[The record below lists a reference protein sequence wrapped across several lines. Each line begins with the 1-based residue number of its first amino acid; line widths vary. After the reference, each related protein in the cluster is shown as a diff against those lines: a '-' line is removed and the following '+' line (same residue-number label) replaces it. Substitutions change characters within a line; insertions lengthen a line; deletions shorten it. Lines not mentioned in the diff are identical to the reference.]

1 MAAYDHRNEVTLTLT
16 GERAEHG
23 ISLGD
28 FETFV
33 DSFVS
38 ALRDYDRSRQGKET
52 RKIGG
57 PDRRDSAASAFR
69 LVRLEPGSA
78 IATLVAERANSDGDG
93 LDVDDAPLA
102 LTNLGALT
110 GDVASGRELPDDVVA
125 SLDRARR
132 ACGDDGAI
140 ELALPASVA
149 PQQGAVRIDRRTIE
163 RLSRNVVAQNRE
175 VRSISGLLHAIDI
188 DPDRLVIR
196 STDGVEWACRYE
208 DELEAQILGLVGRV
222 VWAEGPARLKSAAKG
237 TMTVERIQLSV
248 QGRQSTLFVE
258 RRPALEDLL
267 ARQGFDEPQG
277 LDAVADDG
285 WVGDES
291 DERYLAA
298 LFGDG

>member
-1 MAAYDHRNEVTLTLT
+1 MADYDRDNEVTLTLT
-16 GERAEHG
+16 GERAERG

-38 ALRDYDRSRQGKET
+38 ALRDYDRARHGKET

-78 IATLVAERANSDGDG
+78 IATLVAERPNAHDNG
-93 LDVDDAPLA
+93 LGVDDAPLA

-110 GDVASGRELPDDVVA
+110 GDIASEHELPDDVVA
-125 SLDRARR
+125 ALDRARR

-140 ELALPASVA
+140 ELDLPAAVA
-149 PQQGAVRIDRRTIE
+149 PPQGAVRIDRGTIE
-163 RLSRNVVAQNRE
+163 RLSRTVVSQDRE

-196 STDGVEWACRYE
+196 STEGVEWACRYD
-208 DELEAQILGLVGRV
+208 DELEPQILMLVGRV
-222 VWAEGPARLKSAAKG
+222 VWAEGPARLKSPTKG

-248 QGRQSTLFVE
+248 QGRQSALFVE
-258 RRPALEDLL
+258 QRPSLDDLL
-267 ARQGFDEPQG
+267 ARQGFSEPQG
-277 LDAVADDG
+277 LDAVADDE

-298 LFGDG
+298 LFGEG

>member
-1 MAAYDHRNEVTLTLT
+1 MAEHDHDNEVTLKLT
-16 GERAEHG
+16 GERAERG

-38 ALRDYDRSRQGKET
+38 ALRDYDRACRGKET

-78 IATLVAERANSDGDG
+78 IATLVPERPDAEDDG
-93 LDVDDAPLA
+93 LDVDDTPLA

-110 GDVASGRELPDDVVA
+110 RDIASDRELPDAVVA

-132 ACGDDGAI
+132 ACGEDGAI
-140 ELALPASVA
+140 ELALPPAVA
-149 PQQGAVRIDRRTIE
+149 PPQGVVRVDQTTIA
-163 RLSRNVVAQNRE
+163 RLSRSVTPLTDE
-175 VRSISGLLHAIDI
+175 VRSISGRLHAIDI
-188 DPDRLVIR
+188 DPDRLVIT
-196 STDGVEWACRYE
+196 STEGIEWMCHYDDA
-208 DELEAQILGLVGRV
+208 LEPQILQLVGRV
-222 VWAEGPARLKSAAKG
+222 VWAQGPARLKSQSKG

-248 QGRQSTLFVE
+248 QGRQSALFVE
-258 RRPALEDLL
+258 QRPPLEDLL
-267 ARQGFDEPQG
+267 AGQGFGEPQG
-277 LDAVADDG
+277 LDAVADDE

-298 LFGDG
+298 LFGEG